1 MRKVSIIGVGTTSFG
16 RLEPGIV
23 ELAVEACEKSI
34 ADAGIE
40 KSSIQTFYL
49 GNYAGEVLT
58 GQALL
63 AAMVARGL
71 GLGVIP
77 VTKVEGACASG
88 GIALRHGIQA
98 VATGEVDF
106 ALVAGVEKMTSA
118 STPKVTS
125 ALAGAVDQ
133 KLEGKVGLTFPGFFG
148 LAFRRY
154 VHEFGAN
161 EDFIHQ
167 VVVKSRT
174 NALNNPICYLRKN
187 TSLEDV
193 KESYPVAEPLHLMDC
208 CPISDGAAAAV
219 ICPAEIAKNFH
230 AKPVQVL
237 ASIQTLGYTRLSD
250 LNTILSFD
258 ATVKAAQK
266 AYQVAKLTPPE
277 IDVAEIHDC
286 FTIAEVIDSEDL
298 GFFEKGEGAAAVT
311 SGATSITGTIPINPS
326 GGLLSRGHPVGAT
339 GLAQVYEIVKQLRGE
354 AVNQIPNARTG
365 LAHNLGGPGS
375 TCTVT
380 ILQRQY

>member
-1 MRKVSIIGVGTTSFG
+1 MRKVSIIGVGTTGFG
-16 RLEPGIV
+16 RLGHGIV
-23 ELAVEACEKSI
+23 ELAVEACEKAI
-34 ADAGIE
+34 IDAGIK
-40 KSSIQTFYL
+40 KSNIQTFYL
-49 GNYAGEVLT
+49 GNFAGEVLT
-58 GQALL
+58 GQAVL

-71 GLGVIP
+71 GLGMIP

-88 GIALRHGIQA
+88 GIALRHGIHA
-98 VATGEVDF
+98 VAAGEVDF

-133 KLEGKVGLTFPGFFG
+133 NLEGKAGLTFPGFFG

-154 VHEFGAN
+154 VHEFGVS

-167 VVVKSRT
+167 VVVKSRA
-174 NALNNPICYLRKN
+174 NALKNPICYLRKN

-193 KESYPVAEPLHLMDC
+193 KSSYPVAEPLRLMDC

-219 ICPAEIAKNFH
+219 ICPSELAKNFH
-230 AKPVQVL
+230 AKPVKVL
-237 ASIQTLGYTRLSD
+237 ASTQTLGYTRLSD
-250 LNTILSFD
+250 FNTMLSFD
-258 ATVKAAQK
+258 ATVNAANK
-266 AYQVAKLTPPE
+266 AYQMAGLTPAE

-286 FTIAEVIDSEDL
+286 FSIAEVIDSEDL
-298 GFFEKGEGAAAVT
+298 GFFKKGEGAAAVAAGVT
-311 SGATSITGTIPINPS
+311 SVVGSIPINPS
-326 GGLLSRGHPVGAT
+326 GGLISRGHPVGAT

-354 AVNQIPNARTG
+354 AVNQIPNAQTG
-365 LAHNLGGPGS
+365 LAHNLGGSGA

-380 ILQRQY
+380 ILQQQY

>member
-1 MRKVSIIGVGTTSFG
+1 MRKVSIIGVGTSAFG
-16 RLEPGIV
+16 KLQPGII
-23 ELAVEACEKSI
+23 EIAVEACEKAI

-40 KSSIQTFYL
+40 KKSIKTFYL

-106 ALVAGVEKMTSA
+106 ALVAGVEKMTGVP
-118 STPKVTS
+118 TPKVTS

-133 KLEGKVGLTFPGFFG
+133 NLEGKVGLTFPGFFA

-154 VHEFGAN
+154 IHEFAVN
-161 EDFIHQ
+161 EDLIHQ
-167 VVVKSRT
+167 VVVKSRG
-174 NALNNPICYLRKN
+174 NALNNPICYLRKK
-187 TSLEDV
+187 TSLEDI
-193 KESYPVAEPLHLMDC
+193 KASYPVAEPLRQMDC

-230 AKPVQVL
+230 ANPVQIL
-237 ASIQTLGYTRLSD
+237 ASTQTLGYTRLSD
-250 LNTILSFD
+250 LSSLLSFE
-258 ATVKAAQK
+258 ATVNAAKK
-266 AYQVAKLTPPE
+266 AYQMAGITPAD

-286 FTIAEVIDSEDL
+286 FSIAEVIDSEDL
-298 GFFEKGEGAAAVT
+298 GFFKKGEGAAAAAG
-311 SGATSITGTIPINPS
+311 GATSLAGTIPINPS
-326 GGLLSRGHPVGAT
+326 GGLISRGHPVGAT
-339 GLAQVYEIVKQLRGE
+339 GLAQVYEIVKQLRGD
-354 AVNQIPNARTG
+354 AVNQVPNARTG

-380 ILQRQY
+380 ILRQQD